1 MERGEEMEKKATL
14 MGTHLKRAGVLA
26 GLVLSF
32 SLVFVGDSAPLTI
45 AGDLSFYYIKRPDV
59 SEGAFSHGALLTS
72 PSSLLIQGPSPTSPT
87 TNSSPNEPFIWNLS
101 GSSDIFVNPSLGSP
115 TSPRECWAL
124 RHSTT
129 GLDMGCSINSALGRY
144 QELGYPLENP
154 GLQEDFYSIGVYV
167 PTLGIGEVPSD
178 SPLSD
183 EGITRPQLVSDK
195 RPNVLKADT
204 SRIDRT
210 AFKILGKEPHNTYP
224 LFLGNNRQIVMMD
237 ALARIVP
244 NNILAYK
251 SPTYWEL
258 LALLLLIFL
267 PEGKRLKSYLRIS
280 GGRSS

>member
-1 MERGEEMEKKATL
+1 MEKKATL
-14 MGTHLKRAGVLA
+14 MGTHLKRAGVLT

-59 SEGAFSHGALLTS
+59 SEGAFSHGALLAS

-115 TSPRECWAL
+115 TSPRGCPTW
-124 RHSTT
+124 RNSTT
-129 GLDMGCSINSALGRY
+129 RLDIGCSINSASGGYQVLGF
-144 QELGYPLENP
+144 PLENS
-154 GLQEDFYSIGVYV
+154 GLQEDFYSIGADV

-183 EGITRPQLVSDK
+183 ENIKKYQLLSDTK
-195 RPNVLKADT
+195 PNLLEADT
-204 SRIDRT
+204 SRVDRT

-224 LFLGNNRQIVMMD
+224 LFLGNDRQIVIMD

-244 NNILAYK
+244 NNVLAYK
-251 SPTYWEL
+251 NPTFWEL
-258 LALLLLIFL
+258 LALVLLILL
-267 PEGKRLKSYLRIS
+267 PEGKRLRSSLRS
-280 GGRSS
+280 SRGRSS